1 MKEKKFILIL
11 LILSL
16 LLITTYA
23 DDQNSVK
30 KEEINLEDGYY
41 KIPIKLWHAMEEK
54 PSMGNKAL
62 KQVAEIEVKNKEGN
76 LYIGSDKM
84 TYMNITAS
92 LINIYFQKEDG
103 YYHKA
108 QPGSFELEVPK
119 EKAKR
124 PQVFMTSLV
133 NMDEM
138 TKVYVDPKV
147 EPMGDEPIRARIKLD
162 FNNIEKIDLKDA
174 ELINKFNNGA
184 KKEEFDKNQGGEV
197 ENKGLIVSYE
207 PGCFEKDF
215 SFYGNK
221 LSGDRADKIA
231 KQFNPLDQVNV
242 FNIDFLGELDLIKG
256 NEQSIQ
262 ATREKIIPQK
272 EFTLKL
278 PLLKFK
284 KEDNLSLYY
293 FDEDKKEKL
302 DFTFDGDYVSFKTKK
317 TGDYVLVK
325 SSDSSGKNI
334 NSPKI
339 EMPKSSNSTKTNT
352 LNQGKISRAK
362 AFMASVKKPT
372 AKKMSSTTKIT
383 NTQGLGK
390 VEPIKS
396 NSPSLEEIRKSVE
409 AQGQVAKNNMM
420 KEDNENQ
427 DLENEQANTK
437 SNTRESKGI
446 MFLVIIVI
454 LFINCLSY
462 FIIRKYTKLILD
474 IDEESRFLDKLRRKK
489 WEKNY

>member
-11 LILSL
+11 IILSL

-302 DFTFDGDYVSFKTKK
+302 DFTFDGDYESFKTKK

-383 NTQGLGK
+383 NTQGIGK

-446 MFLVIIVI
+446 IFLVIIVI

>member
-11 LILSL
+11 IILSL

-278 PLLKFK
+278 LLLKFK

-302 DFTFDGDYVSFKTKK
+302 HFTFDGDYVSFKTKK

-325 SSDSSGKNI
+325 SSDYSGNNI

-383 NTQGLGK
+383 NTQGMGN

-427 DLENEQANTK
+427 DLENEQENTKSNTK

-446 MFLVIIVI
+446 IFLVIIVI

-489 WEKNY
+489 

>member
-197 ENKGLIVSYE
+197 ENKGLIVSYD

-325 SSDSSGKNI
+325 SSDYSGENI

-339 EMPKSSNSTKTNT
+339 EMPKSSNSTKTYT

-446 MFLVIIVI
+446 IFLVIIVI

-489 WEKNY
+489 

>member
-197 ENKGLIVSYE
+197 ENKGLIVSYD

-325 SSDSSGKNI
+325 SSDYSGENI

-339 EMPKSSNSTKTNT
+339 EMPKSSNSTKTYT

-446 MFLVIIVI
+446 IFLVIIVI

>member
-11 LILSL
+11 IILSL

-62 KQVAEIEVKNKEGN
+62 KQVAEIEVKNKEGY

-184 KKEEFDKNQGGEV
+184 KKEEFDKNQSGEV
-197 ENKGLIVSYE
+197 ENKGLIVSYG

-325 SSDSSGKNI
+325 SSDSSGNNI

-383 NTQGLGK
+383 NTQGIGN

-446 MFLVIIVI
+446 IFLVIIVI

>member
-197 ENKGLIVSYE
+197 ENKGLIVSYD

-325 SSDSSGKNI
+325 SSDYSGENI

-339 EMPKSSNSTKTNT
+339 EMPKSSNSTKTYT

-427 DLENEQANTK
+427 DLENEQAKTK

-446 MFLVIIVI
+446 IFLVIIVI

-489 WEKNY
+489 